1 MRELSKLTILEILQ
15 EWNYWNREFET
26 YVQRPAYSS
35 ILERYRRSDEIIV
48 LTGIRRSGKSTLLKQ
63 EMEHLAKSR
72 DKKELLYINFE
83 DPRLSEDAD
92 PDTLDLLLETYRE
105 AINPDGEVFL
115 FLDEVQYVDRWEKWV
130 RTAHDLKRA
139 TIYITGSSSKL
150 LSGEVASSISGRYL
164 QVTVYP
170 LRFLEFL
177 SFNDLEYRNIAD
189 YSAKRREIHQLFSDY
204 LRYGGFPKVVLVDE
218 DLKKEE
224 ILSYFN
230 TILLHDILARYGLRN
245 YDMLKKLVE
254 YILTNDTKQ
263 NSVHSISKALGYNY
277 ATVSDYIAYLK
288 ATYMI
293 AEFRNYDYSLK
304 KQLRSDVKY
313 YCIDTGFVNAV
324 SFLFSEN
331 IGRLYENIV
340 YNEFIRRGQ
349 GTGLF
354 YLNEG
359 GKGGVECDFI
369 TQEMGRITAAY
380 QVCYELHDRNMNREV
395 AGIVMAC
402 KKFGLPGGT
411 IITEHQQKTIEVD
424 GLRIEVVPI
433 PAFLVGYGP
442 TTPPKERGLQY
453 RL

>member
-1 MRELSKLTILEILQ
+1 MMQGLSKLAILEILG
-15 EWNYWNREFET
+15 EWNYWNRDFET
-26 YVQRPAYSS
+26 YVQRPAYRS
-35 ILERYRRSDEIIV
+35 ILERYRRSKEIVV

-63 EMEHLAKSR
+63 EMEALAMSR

-115 FLDEVQYVDRWEKWV
+115 FLDEVQNVDRWEKWV
-130 RTAHDLKRA
+130 RKAHDLKKA

-164 QVTVYP
+164 QIPVYP
-170 LRFLEFL
+170 LRFWEFL
-177 SFNDLEYRNIAD
+177 SFNGIECRTIAD
-189 YSAKRREIHQLFSDY
+189 YSTKRREINQLFDNY

-224 ILSYFN
+224 LLSYFN
-230 TILLHDILARYGLRN
+230 TILLHDILARYGLKN

-263 NSVHSISKALGYNY
+263 NSVNSISKALSYNY
-277 ATVSDYIAYLK
+277 ATVSDYVDYLK

-293 AEFRNYDYSLK
+293 AELRNYDHSLK

-340 YNEFIRRGQ
+340 FNEFVRRGQ

-354 YLNEG
+354 FLNEG
-359 GKGGVECDFI
+359 GYECDFI
-369 TQEMGRITAAY
+369 TQEKGRITGAY
-380 QVCYELHDRNMNREV
+380 QVCYELHDKNMEREV
-395 AGIVMAC
+395 AALVMAC
-402 KKFGLPGGT
+402 RKFGLTEGM
-411 IITEHQQKTIEVD
+411 IITEHQQKTMMAD
-424 GLRIEVVPI
+424 GVRIEVLPVT
-433 PAFLVGYGP
+433 AFLVGFG
-442 TTPPKERGLQY
+442 
-453 RL
+453 

>member
-1 MRELSKLTILEILQ
+1 MRELSKLTILEILS
-15 EWNYWNREFET
+15 EWNYWDREFET

-35 ILERYRRSDEIIV
+35 ILERYRRSNEIIV

-63 EMEHLAKSR
+63 EMESLAESR

-92 PDTLDLLLETYRE
+92 PHTLDLLIETYRE

-115 FLDEVQYVDRWEKWV
+115 FLDEVQNVHAWEKWV
-130 RTAHDLKRA
+130 RTAHDLKKA

-170 LRFLEFL
+170 LSFLEFL
-177 SFNDLEYRNIAD
+177 SFKGLECRTIAD
-189 YSAKRREIHQLFSDY
+189 YPPKRREINQLFDDY
-204 LRYGGFPKVVLVDE
+204 LRYGGFPKIVLVDE

-245 YDMLKKLVE
+245 YDMLKKMVE
-254 YILTNDTKQ
+254 FILKNDTKQ
-263 NSVHSISKALGYNY
+263 NSVHSISKALSYNY
-277 ATVSDYIAYLK
+277 ATVSDYVDYLK

-293 AEFRNYDYSLK
+293 AELRNYDYSLK

-340 YNEFIRRGQ
+340 FNEFVRRGQ
-349 GTGLF
+349 GTGIF
-354 YLNEG
+354 SLNEG
-359 GKGGVECDFI
+359 GQGGYECDFI
-369 TQEMGRITAAY
+369 IQEKGRVTALY
-380 QVCYELHDRNMNREV
+380 QVCYELHDKNMEREV
-395 AGIVMAC
+395 AGLVMAC
-402 KKFGLPGGT
+402 RKFSLPGGM

-424 GLRIEVVPI
+424 GVRIEVLPMT
-433 PAFLVGYGP
+433 AFLLGFG
-442 TTPPKERGLQY
+442 
-453 RL
+453 